1 MQQSFMRNK
10 TEENNVFYNLEGK
23 PPITL
28 KGLRQALP
36 CLFFLGIMYCV
47 VLPHYPFV
55 FFVFL
60 VIMLLVRF
68 FMAIMLKK

>member
-1 MQQSFMRNK
+1 MQQSFTRNK

-47 VLPHYPFV
+47 MLPRYPLV

-60 VIMLLVRF
+60 VLMLLARF
-68 FMAIMLKK
+68 FMVIVLKK